1 MAQLLLSR
9 NCTVTIAHSRTRDLA
24 AVAARAD
31 VLVAAVGRPEMV
43 KGDWVKP
50 GAIVID
56 VGVNR
61 IAAPERGEG
70 KTRLVGD
77 VAFAEASY
85 TSRRDHARPRR
96 RRADDDRHAD
106 VERADGGEARQFG
119 GPETIKGAP
128 RHISR
133 RRLFSAQLASLPI
146 GSQIGDSRGQGVRIG
161 LLAAIV
167 VLASSPA
174 LAEPEC
180 GNNAQGFDQW
190 LPYME
195 REAMSAGIRPD
206 VVQSSL
212 ANAAYD
218 PDVVSHDRRQGS
230 FQTDVATFAAKRV
243 TNYRVKKGK
252 QMMIAYGE
260 PLQSIEQRYRR
271 AAADPGRDLGA
282 RVGVRG
288 GVWHLPDLQRAGD
301 ARLRLPALRRVP

>member
-1 MAQLLLSR
+1 M
-9 NCTVTIAHSRTRDLA
+9 
-24 AVAARAD
+24 
-31 VLVAAVGRPEMV
+31 
-43 KGDWVKP
+43 
-50 GAIVID
+50 
-56 VGVNR
+56 
-61 IAAPERGEG
+61 
-70 KTRLVGD
+70 
-77 VAFAEASY
+77 
-85 TSRRDHARPRR
+85 
-96 RRADDDRHAD
+96 
-106 VERADGGEARQFG
+106 
-119 GPETIKGAP
+119 
-128 RHISR
+128 
-133 RRLFSAQLASLPI
+133 
-146 GSQIGDSRGQGVRIG
+146 RIG

-260 PLQSIEQRYRR
+260 PLQSIEQRFGVPPQILVAIWGLELEFGAGSGTYPTFNALATLAFDCRR
-271 AAADPGRDLGA
+271 SDVFHEELIDAMKLVQRGAISTDTKGAWAGEIGQTQFMPSVYLRYAVSYNGSQNADLIGNSADALASTANFLKKHGWKAGQGWREGEPNYDALLEWNAAPVYAGTIALFAD
-282 RVGVRG
+282 
-288 GVWHLPDLQRAGD
+288 
-301 ARLRLPALRRVP
+301 RLSQ